1 MNLKPLFYMILG
13 AFLVLFSC
21 DDTDSSVSTKFPDE
35 QNMASDEWDDDTNW
49 ALEKRR
55 HRYEKVTVM
64 TWNVYV
70 GTDVDKVLA
79 AQNPEEIP
87 VLVAEAFALLQQTN
101 FAERADFMAKEI
113 ARKKPHLIGLQ
124 EISKILLQ
132 SPGDAHLGNP
142 VQATDVY
149 QDFLEIFMAALHHHR
164 QHYSV
169 AGIIQNTDVEVP
181 MLVSVDPLAFDDVR
195 LIDYDVVLVHN
206 GVEYS
211 NVVTANYNARLPIST
226 FGIDIL
232 RGYVA
237 VDATICG
244 NDYRFVS
251 THLESDYDPIQ
262 LAQAS
267 ELIGYLQ
274 TETKPVILVGDFN
287 SNAALDEVTYQF
299 ITGND
304 FVETWPLNHGWNHQN
319 PDGLTAPH
327 DPDLR
332 NTDIHL
338 AERIDLVFF
347 RPEMQSNGELL
358 IKSRVIG
365 DEYRERT
372 RSKMW
377 PSDHAGVAVKLA
389 IPYKRN

>member
-1 MNLKPLFYMILG
+1 
-13 AFLVLFSC
+13 
-21 DDTDSSVSTKFPDE
+21 
-35 QNMASDEWDDDTNW
+35 
-49 ALEKRR
+49 
-55 HRYEKVTVM
+55 
-64 TWNVYV
+64 
-70 GTDVDKVLA
+70 
-79 AQNPEEIP
+79 
-87 VLVAEAFALLQQTN
+87 
-101 FAERADFMAKEI
+101 
-113 ARKKPHLIGLQ
+113 
-124 EISKILLQ
+124 
-132 SPGDAHLGNP
+132 P

-164 QHYSV
+164 QHYSM

-195 LIDYDVVLVHN
+195 LIDYDVVLVRN

-287 SNAALDEVTYQF
+287 SNAALDEATYQF
-299 ITGND
+299 ISEND

-389 IPYKRN
+389 IPYKRH